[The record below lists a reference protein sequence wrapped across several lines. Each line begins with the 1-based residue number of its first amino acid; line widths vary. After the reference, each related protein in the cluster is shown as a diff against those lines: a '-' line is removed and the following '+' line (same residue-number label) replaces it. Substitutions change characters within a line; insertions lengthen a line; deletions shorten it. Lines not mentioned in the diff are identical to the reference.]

1 MKTTKKG
8 FTLIE
13 LIVVIAIIGVLAAI
27 LVPALLGYVKKSKI
41 QSADAAAS
49 SLQKG
54 MTSALTDLENKDNV
68 DISGFGWLEN
78 DDIKAAVSNDAFTQT
93 SVSGQVALK
102 GASNLKKYVKN
113 YFSDINKAKKLGVY
127 LDGGACIG
135 AYITTDG
142 TYYGTYPGGLI
153 TADDYKIGGGDK
165 PNDTTA
171 KSWVCKKLSEAAA
184 EDTPAANN

>member
-54 MTSALTDLENKDNV
+54 MTSALSDLENKDNI
-68 DISGFGWLEN
+68 DISGFGWIDEGVL
-78 DDIKAAVSNDAFTQT
+78 KAVGSETFTQ
-93 SVSGQVALK
+93 SNSDADSQLLGAK
-102 GASNLKKYVKN
+102 GKSQLKKYIKN
-113 YFSDINKAKKLGVY
+113 YFSDINKIKKAGVY
-127 LDGGACIG
+127 LDGGACLG
-135 AYITTDG
+135 AYVTTDG

-153 TADDYKIGGGDK
+153 TADDYKIGNNSK

-171 KSWVCKKLSEAAA
+171 KSLVCAKIESN
-184 EDTPAANN
+184 T

>member
-68 DISGFGWLEN
+68 DISGFGWIE
-78 DDIKAAVSNDAFTQT
+78 DAN
-93 SVSGQVALK
+93 LK
-102 GASNLKKYVKN
+102 GVTNSAFSQSSVATGQTALLSASNLKKYVKN
-113 YFSDINKAKKLGVY
+113 YFSDINKTKHLGVY

-135 AYITTDG
+135 AYVTTDG

-153 TADDYKIGGGDK
+153 TADDYKIGNGNK
-165 PNDTTA
+165 PNATTA
-171 KSWVCKKLSEAAA
+171 KSWVCDKLEGN
-184 EDTPAANN
+184 T

>member
-54 MTSALTDLENKDNV
+54 MTSALSDLENKDNI
-68 DISGFGWLEN
+68 DISGFGWLYEA
-78 DDIKAAVSNDAFTQT
+78 DLKAVANSAFAQSTASGMGGLKT
-93 SVSGQVALK
+93 S
-102 GASNLKKYVKN
+102 GASQLKKYIKN
-113 YFSDINKAKKLGVY
+113 YFSDISKVKHAGVY
-127 LDGGACIG
+127 LDGGACLG
-135 AYITTDG
+135 AYVTTDG

-153 TADDYKIGGGDK
+153 TADDYKIGNSNK

-171 KSWVCKKLSEAAA
+171 ASLVCGKLES
-184 EDTPAANN
+184 NS